1 MGFNTEK
8 TILTDLTVKEAMR
21 RQVIQLHQDAGLDR
35 CIARFIKYKVNALL
49 ITGAGEKPAGVV
61 SKTDI
66 MGAYY
71 AGLPLELP
79 AGDIMISPP
88 LYCGPEETLETA
100 LERMREHGVYRLF
113 VRASDAEPVK
123 GTLAYPDIVGLLYK
137 FCNECRYSK
146 VNRKQGSAEERPRF
160 TVKEV
165 MTPSVQ
171 SCRVSDTL
179 TDIMEGLSAYRFGAV
194 LIRDD
199 RDRPAGVVSK
209 SDLVLAYKHGVDP
222 SAEARTIMSSPVRV
236 CDEADYLETAIRT
249 LIFSQIQRI
258 FVCRDDPEQVVGVL
272 SLSDA
277 ARIRSGSCQACVS
290 SRIKVDNTP

>member
-1 MGFNTEK
+1 MGLNTKK
-8 TILTDLTVKEAMR
+8 TILTDLTVQEAMR

-35 CIARFIKYKVNALL
+35 VIARFVKYKVNALL
-49 ITGAGEKPAGVV
+49 ITGADDQPAGVV
-61 SKTDI
+61 SKTDV
-66 MGAYY
+66 MGACY

-88 LYCGPEETLETA
+88 LYCGPDDTLETA

-113 VRASDAEPVK
+113 VRESDAEPVK
-123 GTLAYPDIVGLLYK
+123 GILAYPDIVGLLYK

-171 SCRVSDTL
+171 SYLESDTL
-179 TDIMEGLSAYRFGAV
+179 TSIMEGLSAYRFGAV

-199 RDRPAGVVSK
+199 RDSPAGVVSK

-222 SAEARTIMSSPVRV
+222 SAEARTIMSSPV
-236 CDEADYLETAIRT
+236 CACNEADYLETAIRT

-258 FVCRDDPEQVVGVL
+258 FVFRDDPDQIVGVL

-290 SRIKVDNTP
+290 SRIKVDSSS

>member
-1 MGFNTEK
+1 MGIIEQK

-21 RQVIQLHQDAGLDR
+21 RQVIRLDQDAGLDR
-35 CIARFIKYKVNALL
+35 VIARFIKYKVNALL
-49 ITGAGEKPAGVV
+49 ITGAGDEPAGVV
-61 SKTDI
+61 SKTDV

-71 AGLPLELP
+71 AELPLELP

-88 LYCGPEETLETA
+88 LYCGPDDTLETA

-113 VRASDAEPVK
+113 VRASDADPVE
-123 GTLAYPDIVGLLYK
+123 GILAYPDIVGLLYK
-137 FCNECRYSK
+137 FCHECRYSK
-146 VNRKQGSAEERPRF
+146 FNRRQGSAEERPRF

-171 SCRVSDTL
+171 SYRESDTL
-179 TDIMEGLSAYRFGAV
+179 TEIMEGLSAYRFGAV

-199 RDRPAGVVSK
+199 RDRPTGVVSK

-222 SAEARTIMSSPVRV
+222 SAEARTVMSSPVRT
-236 CDEADYLETAIRT
+236 CEEADYLEAAIRT

-258 FVCRDDPEQVVGVL
+258 FVRRDDPERIVGVL

-290 SRIKVDNTP
+290 SRIKVDDTP